1 MHKTMIHGLAIALFS
16 AAMSIGGSAAALP
29 GGPNAPCTEA
39 NWGEMTSVE
48 SYNPR
53 TGYTQRIYEC
63 GPYGWSI
70 VAFCD
75 ESGCIYY

>member
-1 MHKTMIHGLAIALFS
+1 
-16 AAMSIGGSAAALP
+16 
-29 GGPNAPCTEA
+29 
-39 NWGEMTSVE
+39 MTSVE